1 MHTTRDNTSRCRG
14 LIIII
19 VLSLAK
25 RVVFTL
31 HARSLYIDG
40 RISRSV
46 IFLLNLLLRF
56 WPLNFSLGQRIQ
68 IPSILKH
75 QSEVLLIIDRWSDIS
90 VILEPFLP
98 VQSRFPGGCA
108 YGSLQS
114 LRLLSPRPWRWS
126 PFNSKKLYSLFP
138 PLCSFPSSPHSP
150 LVDVSSTW
158 SWLSPSV
165 APTKAHFSRSLP
177 PASPL
182 IQWLRV
188 LRPRAP

>member
-1 MHTTRDNTSRCRG
+1 MRAYRLSCPMVSRRARIQRCLVLRG
-14 LIIII
+14 TLTLI
-19 VLSLAK
+19 S
-25 RVVFTL
+25 
-31 HARSLYIDG
+31 S
-40 RISRSV
+40 S
-46 IFLLNLLLRF
+46 
-56 WPLNFSLGQRIQ
+56 FSLLPPLALSHSWALPPAKMQNMAQRHRVEQ
-68 IPSILKH
+68 Y
-75 QSEVLLIIDRWSDIS
+75 RY
-90 VILEPFLP
+90 
-98 VQSRFPGGCA
+98 A

-114 LRLLSPRPWRWS
+114 LRLLSPRPWRRS
-126 PFNSKKLYSLFP
+126 LFNSKKLYSLFP

-182 IQWLRV
+182 IQWLQV